1 MAEWFQDNGLLL
13 GLALLDGL
21 SSAGLIFLVAVGL
34 NLVFGVLRIINVA
47 HGSLYAI
54 GAYTAASIGLFLSTR
69 GLPQWAALPVLLLSA
84 ALVGAVL
91 GPLIERFIL
100 RRIYA
105 GEEVVQLLVTF
116 ALFMILEDVQKLLW
130 GVQPIH
136 HDAALKLLGTIDVPF
151 GSDFIP
157 FTNYQLFVLPG
168 FAIVTLVGL
177 AWFLRRTLTGRVI
190 VAVTTDREAATAM
203 GIDAAKVFLL
213 TFTFGA
219 MLAALGGALSSPTA
233 ALVPGIGAQTIVLS
247 FAVVATAGLG
257 QIEGAALTSLMMGLG
272 RSIAVYF
279 EPELE
284 VVVPYIIMVLVLLVR
299 PQGLFGV
306 IETRRV

>member
-34 NLVFGVLRIINVA
+34 NLVFGVLRIVNVA

-54 GAYTAASIGLFLSTR
+54 GAYSAASIGLFLASL
-69 GLPQWAALPVLLLSA
+69 GLPGWASIPALVLSA
-84 ALVGAVL
+84 ALVGAIL
-91 GPLIERFIL
+91 GPLIERFLL

-105 GEEVVQLLVTF
+105 QEEVVQLLVTF
-116 ALFMILEDVQKLLW
+116 ALFMILEDVQKLVW

-136 HDAALKLLGTIDVPF
+136 HDAAMKLLGTIDIPF
-151 GSDFIP
+151 GADFIP

-168 FAIVTLVGL
+168 FALVTLVGL

-203 GIDAAKVFLL
+203 GIDAQRIFLL

-233 ALVPGIGAQTIVLS
+233 ALVPGVGAQTIVLS

>member
-34 NLVFGVLRIINVA
+34 NLVFGVLRIVNVA

-54 GAYTAASIGLFLSTR
+54 GAYTAASIGIFATSL
-69 GLPQWAALPVLLLSA
+69 GLPAWASIPALFLSA

-91 GPLIERFIL
+91 GPLIERFLL

-105 GEEVVQLLVTF
+105 QEEVVQLLVTF
-116 ALFMILEDVQKLLW
+116 ALFMILEDVQKLVW
-130 GVQPIH
+130 GVQPIENRV
-136 HDAALKLLGTIDVPF
+136 AMQLLGNTDVPF
-151 GSDFIP
+151 GADFIP
-157 FTNYQLFVLPG
+157 YTNYQLFLLPG
-168 FAIVTLVGL
+168 VAIVTLVGL

-190 VAVTTDREAATAM
+190 VAVTTDREAASAM
-203 GIDAAKVFLL
+203 GIDAAKIYLL

-257 QIEGAALTSLMMGLG
+257 RIEGAALTSLMMGLG
-272 RSIAVYF
+272 RSVAVYF

-306 IETRRV
+306 TETRRV

>member
-168 FAIVTLVGL
+168 FAIVTLIGL